1 MEEIF
6 ENKLVFQSVSN
17 HWSNLRRLKCE
28 WVLKQMYLFLS
39 VCQDLSDAS
48 WLSVQE
54 NYIYAANDEVS
65 HLRVAENRQLL

>member
-1 MEEIF
+1 
-6 ENKLVFQSVSN
+6 
-17 HWSNLRRLKCE
+17 
-28 WVLKQMYLFLS
+28 MYLLLS

-48 WLSVQE
+48 WLSMQE

>member
-1 MEEIF
+1 
-6 ENKLVFQSVSN
+6 
-17 HWSNLRRLKCE
+17 
-28 WVLKQMYLFLS
+28 MYLFLS